1 MGAWLQRLD
10 GAAAIKARAGCPRRV
25 TSAVT
30 VAKPADNL
38 REAVERTVEA
48 TMGSAER
55 GRSAAQGA
63 LDDLVDSVDELRRGA
78 EKRLSRS
85 RKSMTDALE
94 GRRPASY
101 DDIKE
106 LRAELR
112 AIGRRLDRIEERLPK
127 RRSTGG
133 SSKRASGASK
143 RTSKS

>member
-1 MGAWLQRLD
+1 M
-10 GAAAIKARAGCPRRV
+10 P
-25 TSAVT
+25 T
-30 VAKPADNL
+30 PADNL
-38 REAVERTVEA
+38 REAVERTVDA
-48 TMGSAER
+48 TIGSAER
-55 GRSAAQGA
+55 GRSVAQGA

-112 AIGRRLDRIEERLPK
+112 AIGRRLDQIEERLPK
-127 RRSTGG
+127 RRTSGSTRRSTGS
-133 SSKRASGASK
+133 SSKRGTSDSSK
-143 RTSKS
+143 RSKS

>member
-1 MGAWLQRLD
+1 M
-10 GAAAIKARAGCPRRV
+10 
-25 TSAVT
+25 
-30 VAKPADNL
+30 AKPADNL
-38 REAVERTVEA
+38 RDAVERTVEA

-63 LDDLVDSVDELRRGA
+63 LDDLVDSVEDLRRGA

-101 DDIKE
+101 DDVKE

-127 RRSTGG
+127 RRAAGG

-143 RTSKS
+143 RSSKS